1 MALTT
6 IPVEL
11 LTLDDGV
18 TITTADN
25 TTQLQLVSTDTDA
38 NAGPLLDLFRSVGS
52 SAADSDQTGSILFS
66 GRNDAPETITYARI
80 NSFISDAS
88 DGTEDGLLHL
98 KHIVAGTEVAALRLD
113 ADEYSFNDSGLNI
126 DFRVEGDSEANL
138 FFVDA
143 STDRVGILTSTPTTA
158 LQIVGLNQTNGTL
171 DLTPNAAK
179 GSHASFVHYGTNGDW
194 YIRSASTSGN
204 VNIQDTG
211 GDVVIGGTTPQGGL
225 LTLEGADADML
236 VLHRTADT
244 GDQSILFKD
253 HGDHNATI
261 TGKNGGGLELRT
273 NGNSTVSIAM
283 DSSGNVAIGSDAIT
297 TYSNYNTLTIDHDT
311 IGSII
316 QLNGASSGHYHL
328 LQNNNGQFIIS
339 ADQGNVTGSSA
350 IIFNVDGSEV
360 AEFGASESVFND
372 GGADKDFRV
381 EGSGNANLL
390 LVDSGETAVRI
401 GTNSDVLGSSEI
413 FTVNGQVG
421 HKGPASYSYLLSTST
436 ADGSSSIFMS
446 FYVADGAT
454 QVGSIDYSGTATRYN
469 TSSDE
474 RLKENIKDSEDV
486 GSKLDQIQ
494 VRQFDW
500 KATDLHQDYG
510 VVAQELIK
518 VFPEAISQGEEEEA
532 MMSVDYSKLVPM
544 LVKEIQSLRK
554 RVTDLEGE

>member
-1 MALTT
+1 
-6 IPVEL
+6 V
-11 LTLDDGV
+11 
-18 TITTADN
+18 
-25 TTQLQLVSTDTDA
+25 
-38 NAGPLLDLFRSVGS
+38 
-52 SAADSDQTGSILFS
+52 
-66 GRNDAPETITYARI
+66 
-80 NSFISDAS
+80 
-88 DGTEDGLLHL
+88 
-98 KHIVAGTEVAALRLD
+98 
-113 ADEYSFNDSGLNI
+113 
-126 DFRVEGDSEANL
+126 
-138 FFVDA
+138 
-143 STDRVGILTSTPTTA
+143 
-158 LQIVGLNQTNGTL
+158 
-171 DLTPNAAK
+171 
-179 GSHASFVHYGTNGDW
+179 
-194 YIRSASTSGN
+194 
-204 VNIQDTG
+204 
-211 GDVVIGGTTPQGGL
+211 
-225 LTLEGADADML
+225 
-236 VLHRTADT
+236 
-244 GDQSILFKD
+244 
-253 HGDHNATI
+253 
-261 TGKNGGGLELRT
+261 
-273 NGNSTVSIAM
+273 
-283 DSSGNVAIGSDAIT
+283 
-297 TYSNYNTLTIDHDT
+297 
-311 IGSII
+311 
-316 QLNGASSGHYHL
+316 
-328 LQNNNGQFIIS
+328 
-339 ADQGNVTGSSA
+339 
-350 IIFNVDGSEV
+350 FNVDTAEA
-360 AEFGASESVFND
+360 AEFGPSESVFND